1 MKGCDR
7 VLVAFLAPPRNLAVH
22 SIVPQFGSFLD
33 PYSILLSLKISNLQI
48 DLDNLKWIM
57 VQLFEILLD
66 TMHEHHFDKVEF
78 CH

>member
-1 MKGCDR
+1 MKRCDR

-48 DLDNLKWIM
+48 DLDM
-57 VQLFEILLD
+57 VYLQLEMDPGSII
-66 TMHEHHFDKVEF
+66 
-78 CH
+78 